1 MAQTHIAELMF
12 AEFGPCHAGCVDNGK
27 GYSALQ
33 SEILSPSSSFVCVN
47 QGFSV
52 CVAAA

>member
-1 MAQTHIAELMF
+1 MAQTHIAELLF
-12 AEFGPCHAGCVDNGK
+12 AEFGPCHTGWRDNGK

-33 SEILSPSSSFVCVN
+33 SEPLSPSSGLVCVDW
-47 QGFSV
+47 GFL